1 MSVLPCEYILSVI
14 GAIIMMHENI
24 RVMEQPCSNKIP
36 LSGGGGGGVHVVLQV
51 VSCLSTR
58 IRCKSSNVE
67 RMPALHL
74 WESAVCVQ
82 CGGLPP
88 SSFHQR

>member
-36 LSGGGGGGVHVVLQV
+36 LSGGGGGGACSAAGSVL
-51 VSCLSTR
+51 SFN
-58 IRCKSSNVE
+58 KDK
-67 RMPALHL
+67 
-74 WESAVCVQ
+74 VQ
-82 CGGLPP
+82 K
-88 SSFHQR
+88 